1 MAKTGTDFT
10 TNTEQYATSNKE
22 YYMQAEVNIHAEGDS
37 AVSDENAIKVAQ
49 YTADA
54 LNKSLGE
61 LVK

>member
-1 MAKTGTDFT
+1 
-10 TNTEQYATSNKE
+10 
-22 YYMQAEVNIHAEGDS
+22 MQADVNIHGEGDTPIG
-37 AVSDENAIKVAQ
+37 DENAIKVAQ